1 MRRALVAALA
11 AVALP
16 TAAVIT
22 GCGSS
27 GGSHSAGPAAPPSVI
42 TKQQAEQVLSQFT
55 AENNRSNSLRDPSFL
70 ASYEAGSSYQLDQ
83 GSYRWTK
90 TTDPSNKN
98 YTAISYLNPVFY
110 VPQQRAYPA
119 WFVVRSW
126 QQNTKKQGSGP
137 AGGYGYMVFTRSS
150 ASAKWMEVLEP
161 DVVGSS
167 ARLPQIATDANGFAE
182 PVTAA
187 NAGQLAATPGK
198 LPSQDVSYL
207 NYGTYQ
213 KTDQQ
218 LEKEYELTHPG
229 YKPKVPSRP
238 QPFANGQANLVDVHD
253 LSFWRKNL
261 PQGSTE
267 SELYA
272 TTSDPVYALRTTN
285 GGALVFYDLTSTL
298 TLGAPYGGSMGMLT
312 IGFAGFL
319 NGKEKPQASFQL
331 NYGDQFAAYE
341 PPGKPAR
348 PTVVADNSGPVS
360 VECGGGPC
368 GQ

>member
-16 TAAVIT
+16 AAAVIT

-27 GGSHSAGPAAPPSVI
+27 GGSHSAGPPPPSVI
-42 TKQQAEQVLSQFT
+42 TKQQAAQVLSQYT
-55 AENNRSNSLRDPSFL
+55 AENNRSNQLRDPSYL
-70 ASYEAGSSYQLDQ
+70 ATYEGGSSYQLDR
-83 GSYRWTK
+83 GSYRWTR
-90 TTDPSNKN
+90 TTDPSNGN

-110 VPQQRAYPA
+110 IPQQRTYPA
-119 WFVVRSW
+119 WFVVRAW
-126 QQNTKKQGSGP
+126 QQDAKKPSSGP
-137 AGGYGYMVFTRSS
+137 AGGYTYMVFTRSS

-161 DVVGSS
+161 NAVSSS
-167 ARLPQIATDANGFAE
+167 ATLPQIATDANGFAE

-187 NAGQLAATPGK
+187 NAQQLAAAPAK
-198 LPSQDVSYL
+198 LPSLDVSYL

-213 KTDQQ
+213 QINLQ
-218 LEKEYELTHPG
+218 LEKERGL
-229 YKPKVPSRP
+229 KPKP
-238 QPFANGQANLVDVHD
+238 QAKPVSFASGQANLVDVHD
-253 LSFWRKNL
+253 QAFWRKNL
-261 PQGSTE
+261 PPGSAD

-272 TTSDPVYALRTTN
+272 TTSDPVYALRTTD
-285 GGALVFYDLTSTL
+285 GGALVFYDLTAAL
-298 TLGAPYGGSMGMLT
+298 TLGAPYGGSMGLLR

-319 NGKEKPQASFQL
+319 NGQEKPQASFQL

-341 PPGKPAR
+341 PPGKQAR
-348 PTVVADNSGPVS
+348 PTVVADNSDPVS